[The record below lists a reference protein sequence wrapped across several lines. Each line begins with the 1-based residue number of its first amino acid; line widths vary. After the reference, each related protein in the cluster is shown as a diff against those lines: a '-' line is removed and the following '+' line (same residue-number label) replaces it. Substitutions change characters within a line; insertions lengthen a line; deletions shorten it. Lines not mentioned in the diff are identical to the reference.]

1 MSAVATATVQAR
13 GTTNTK
19 DGSVV
24 STTITPPPLLFFC
37 PHTAE
42 IVVVDSKDRSAF
54 MQEAKWLEDVVA
66 EHMEARLDCEAAQD
80 ALLKIP
86 KGAEQNA
93 VMQNAQTA
101 LAQRLA
107 EEERARVKLAEAFKG
122 VDHNPGKDIMEL
134 LPMWSPHSKNGM
146 PRGKKFTYVRSTKV
160 KNHWRGYKLSKAD
173 KPELKSFLVYDPKKK
188 SWQLDEKKLR
198 ESFSATGQKLAKQFK
213 EIKLKHSEDLFDTGP
228 HEWSPEFIRAFNTNT
243 HFASPELPDDMTEY
257 GYGAKLLRCFA
268 GASGN
273 MEGEFN
279 TSLDDILKGKLKV
292 RAAVKGKG
300 EAGLMLAEGRANF
313 KIMLP
318 HRKGFELCFLPEV
331 KRSASGGTQIDILS
345 LGFFRLSLDLA
356 TEGSVG
362 ASALAE
368 GGIELELDSKGVQ
381 KAKGR
386 HIKRDAKSLNKRQ
399 MMVNNFSAAANVG
412 AELSAFAG
420 TKAGVSVDGAFEW
433 QKPESSEF
441 SDFARITPKIDG
453 MAGIGGAAAFNIGY
467 FPDEKKFK
475 AVVKLAGCV
484 GLGVSGKIGAEIG
497 AGHIME
503 FAWWFRHQVVASV
516 DSNLKYFQDEAFK
529 AFCAMYTLAIVEGK
543 ELGIYLGQEYNAL
556 MKRLSDVAQ
565 DNAKAFIAAIRKA
578 DVMLRMAL
586 ANIKGQINF
595 LLQQI
600 YKKYNE
606 LQGEVRDTLKWLVGS
621 IYQTAEYDNVLQHSF
636 GNFTSEGE
644 VSVARSNL
652 VNIIGISEVA
662 SLEGRLKN
670 IPANG
675 FMLARN
681 DDPLSYS
688 MQHGTHMAWRRS
700 STMTA

>member
-1 MSAVATATVQAR
+1 MSAVTTTDVQAH
-13 GTTNTK
+13 GTTNPR

-24 STTITPPPLLFFC
+24 TTTITPPPLVFFC

-42 IVVVDSKDRSAF
+42 IVVVDSKNRSSF
-54 MQEAKWLEDVVA
+54 LQEAKLLDDVVA
-66 EHMEARLDCEAAQD
+66 EHMQARLASEAAQNDLLGLSDHAQLRD
-80 ALLKIP
+80 A
-86 KGAEQNA
+86 Q
-93 VMQNAQTA
+93 QA
-101 LAQRLA
+101 LNQRIA
-107 EEERARVKLAEAFKG
+107 EEEAARKKMADAFKL
-122 VDHNPGKDIMEL
+122 VSPNPGKDMMEL
-134 LPMWSPHSKNGM
+134 LPMWSSKVKNGV
-146 PRGKKFTYVRSTKV
+146 PRGKKFTYVRSDKV
-160 KNHWRGYKLSKAD
+160 KGHWRGYKLSGAD
-173 KPELKSFLVYDPKKK
+173 KPSMKSFLMYNAQNKK
-188 SWQLDEKKLR
+188 WQFDEKKLR
-198 ESFSATGQKLAKQFK
+198 DSFQKVGGK
-213 EIKLKHSEDLFDTGP
+213 IKHGRELFETGP
-228 HEWSPEFIRAFNTNT
+228 HEWAPDFIHAVNANT

-257 GYGAKLLRCFA
+257 AYGAKLLRCFA

-273 MEGEFN
+273 MEGELS

-292 RAAVKGKG
+292 KAAVKGKG

-318 HRKGFELCFLPEV
+318 HRKGFELCFLPEI
-331 KRSASGGTQIDILS
+331 KKKATGATQIDLLS
-345 LGFFRLSLDLA
+345 LGFFRLSLDLE

-362 ASALAE
+362 ASVLAE
-368 GGIELELDSKGVQ
+368 GGIELELDNNGVQ
-381 KAKGR
+381 KARGR
-386 HIKRDAKSLNKRQ
+386 QVKRDAKSLSKRQ
-399 MMVNNFSAAANVG
+399 MMVNNLNAGANAGAELTAFAGAKVG
-412 AELSAFAG
+412 AE
-420 TKAGVSVDGAFEW
+420 VSGAFEW
-433 QKPESSEF
+433 QKPESTAF
-441 SDFARITPKIDG
+441 SDFAKITPKVEG
-453 MAGIGGAAAFNIGY
+453 MAGAGWGMAFNIGY

-475 AVVKLAGCV
+475 AVVKLGGCV

-516 DSNLKYFQDEAFK
+516 DSNLKYFQEKAFE

-543 ELGIYLGQEYNAL
+543 ELGTYLGRTAEEL
-556 MKRLSDVAQ
+556 MDYLGKWAQ
-565 DNAKAFIAAIRKA
+565 ANAKAFIAAIRKA

-595 LLQQI
+595 LLQRI
-600 YKKYNE
+600 YKKYND
-606 LQGEVRDTLKWLVGS
+606 LQDDVRDTLKWLVGS

-636 GNFTSEGE
+636 GNFTAAGD

-652 VNIIGISEVA
+652 VNIIGLPAVA

-681 DDPLSYS
+681 DDPLGYS

-700 STMTA
+700 GTMTA